1 MKKILDKMNGNGRKQ
16 ARENALNFTTVDD
29 ELTTY
34 NLTGPAPNLIL
45 STHSILG
52 GEWLRRTS

>member
-34 NLTGPAPNLIL
+34 NLTGPAPNNLIL
-45 STHSILG
+45 SSILG
-52 GEWLRRTS
+52 GGWLRRTS